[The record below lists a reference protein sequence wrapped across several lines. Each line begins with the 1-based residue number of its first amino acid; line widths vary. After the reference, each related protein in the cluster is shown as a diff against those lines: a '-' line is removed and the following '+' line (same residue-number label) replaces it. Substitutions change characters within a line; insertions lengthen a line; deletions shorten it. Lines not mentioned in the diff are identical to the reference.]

1 MSVIDRAR
9 ELRAVIEA
17 NAEAMNDTEA
27 LDAVELFPA
36 WSGGGVAYAIDQR
49 VRYDG
54 ALYRCIQPHT
64 SQTGWN
70 PVDAPSL
77 FAKVLIPDAST
88 IPAWEQPDST
98 NPYSKGDRVSH
109 NGSTWVSDINGNV
122 WEPGVYGW
130 SVVNK

>member
-9 ELRAVIEA
+9 ELRAVIEQ
-17 NAEAMNDTEA
+17 NAASMDDTAAMDSP
-27 LDAVELFPA
+27 ELFPA
-36 WSGGGVAYAIDQR
+36 WSGDGVAYPKDHR

-98 NPYSKGDRVSH
+98 NPYSKGDKVSH

-130 SVVNK
+130 SVVNE